1 MPRITNVMKQVPDLA
16 HEGDPRTTPH
26 FACTGVR
33 VKVLSPAD
41 VAHLKGDLDTRA
53 LGAGRAPPWFE

>member
-1 MPRITNVMKQVPDLA
+1 MKQVPDLA